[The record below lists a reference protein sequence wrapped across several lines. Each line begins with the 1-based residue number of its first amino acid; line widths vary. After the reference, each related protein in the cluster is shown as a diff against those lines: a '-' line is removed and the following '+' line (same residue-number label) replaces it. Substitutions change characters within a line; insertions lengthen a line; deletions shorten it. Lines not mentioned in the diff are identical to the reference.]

1 MRQFINNY
9 GSVAMKVSITSK
21 QQNNL
26 MKRKEVSF
34 SVDHSD
40 IGGTPARAEVSNQL
54 ASLLKAKR
62 ELVYITNMQT
72 KTGTMTTVG
81 NANVYDSV
89 EQAKNLEPKH
99 IIARNA
105 VPEKAEEPAQE
116 EKAPEEPK
124 KEE

>member
-1 MRQFINNY
+1 MCQFISNY

-34 SVDHSD
+34 CVDHSD
-40 IGGTPARAEVSNQL
+40 IGGTPARAEVINQL
-54 ASLLKAKR
+54 ASVLKIKR
-62 ELVYITNMQT
+62 ELVYVTSMQT

-81 NANVYDSV
+81 KANVYDSV
-89 EQAKNLEPKH
+89 EQAKSLEPKH

-105 VPEKAEEPAQE
+105 VPEKADETAH
-116 EKAPEEPK
+116 EEPK
-124 KEE
+124 EEE

>member
-1 MRQFINNY
+1 
-9 GSVAMKVSITSK
+9 MKIDITSK

-26 MKRKEVSF
+26 MKRQEVAF
-34 SVDHSD
+34 CVDHSD

-72 KTGTMTTVG
+72 KTGTMTTIG

-89 EQAKNLEPKH
+89 EQAKSLEPKH

-105 VPEKAEEPAQE
+105 VPEKAEEPAPEESQE
-116 EKAPEEPK
+116 EE
-124 KEE
+124 

>member
-1 MRQFINNY
+1 
-9 GSVAMKVSITSK
+9 MKVSITSK

-26 MKRKEVSF
+26 MKRQEVSF

-40 IGGTPARAEVSNQL
+40 NGGTPARAEVSNQL

-105 VPEKAEEPAQE
+105 VPEKAEETQE
-116 EKAPEEPK
+116 EE
-124 KEE
+124 